1 MLALLTT
8 GNRLACRVALHTGLR
23 IGDVL
28 SIRTRDLGQRM
39 TVTESKTKKRRRVH
53 LPAGL
58 LSEIREHAGA
68 VWAFPGRLD
77 ESKHRCRQTVWSDLR
92 RARRALRLPETVGTH
107 SMRKIYAVKLMKR
120 YGDLNRVQRALGHD
134 NETTTMLYAM
144 ADQITA
150 RHIKKR

>member
-1 MLALLTT
+1 
-8 GNRLACRVALHTGLR
+8 
-23 IGDVL
+23 
-28 SIRTRDLGQRM
+28 M

-58 LSEIREHAGA
+58 LAEIREQAGA
-68 VWAFPGRLD
+68 VWVFPGRLD
-77 ESKHRCRQTVWSDLR
+77 ESKHRCRQTVWADLR

-120 YGDLNRVQRALGHD
+120 YGDLNRVQRALGHE